1 MIMKN
6 KLSKIIIFIS
16 IFLGIVVLQNTVK
29 AESISI
35 SASSSSVQEDGSVTI
50 TISGDCTGRIN
61 LSTTNGSLS
70 ESSVWI
76 ENNSQ
81 SVTLSGLNSGDAV
94 ITATPAT
101 VSDANGNDIRV
112 SAKSCTVK
120 VAEKNSGD
128 SGSSSSSDSNGSSSS
143 NNTSGSNSNKNDK
156 TTTSKK
162 SSNANLSN
170 LGITPN
176 DFSGFTPSKTS
187 YSVSVPNDVTT
198 VSIYANKGQSDQT
211 ISGTG
216 SKTLQEGTNTFE
228 VVVTA
233 EDGTKKTYT
242 LNITRETATENE
254 TENETANETA
264 NETTGEITQTGYTIG
279 LKSLTISGV
288 ELSPSFSTGVY
299 QYTAKLIGDRTTLD
313 INAIAL
319 DENQKIEITGNEDL
333 KEGENVITII
343 VTNAENTGSSE
354 NTTNTLN
361 ETTEETVNN
370 TVTYQIIVNKS
381 LVDEEAIARENAQKE
396 QQKRTI
402 IITILG
408 VAIAIVVIILIV
420 RYVRHRG
427 EAEDFDGLYLPEEDN
442 NYDDNFSNSN
452 YSDNL
457 GNEQQYDEDANKDF
471 DLDQDNDGYEEHK
484 SKRKGKRFK

>member
-1 MIMKN
+1 MKMKN
-6 KLSKIIIFIS
+6 KLAKIIIFIS
-16 IFLGIVVLQNTVK
+16 IFFGIVVLQNTVK

-35 SASSSSVQEDGSVTI
+35 SASSGSVQENGSVTI
-50 TISGDCTGRIN
+50 TVSGDCTGRVN

-76 ENNSQ
+76 ENNSR

-101 VSDANGNDIRV
+101 LSDANGNDITV
-112 SAKSCTVK
+112 SAKSCK
-120 VAEKNSGD
+120 VSVTAKNSGNSG
-128 SGSSSSSDSNGSSSS
+128 SGSSSNGSSGSS
-143 NNTSGSNSNKNDK
+143 NSSDNNSNKNDK
-156 TTTSKK
+156 TTTPKK

-198 VSIYANKGQSDQT
+198 VSIYANKGQSAQK

-216 SKTLQEGTNTFE
+216 SKTLQEGTNSFE

-242 LNITRETATENE
+242 LNITRETATEDE
-254 TENETANETA
+254 TENETT
-264 NETTGEITQTGYTIG
+264 NETTNEITDEIAQDEYTIG

-333 KEGENVITII
+333 KEGENIITII
-343 VTNAENTGSSE
+343 VTNTESENPSE
-354 NTTNTLN
+354 NTTNTVN
-361 ETTEETVNN
+361 TTADDTVNN

-402 IITILG
+402 ILTILG

-427 EAEDFDGLYLPEEDN
+427 EVEDFDGLYLPEEDN

-452 YSDNL
+452 FNDNL
-457 GNEQQYDEDANKDF
+457 DNEQQYDEEENKDL
-471 DLDQDNDGYEEHK
+471 DLEQDNDDYEDHK

>member
-1 MIMKN
+1 MNNLK
-6 KLSKIIIFIS
+6 KILLVIFILIAS
-16 IFLGIVVLQNTVK
+16 LFLTTTVK
-29 AESISI
+29 AASASI
-35 SASSSSVQEDGSVTI
+35 SANKTTVNVGETVTI
-50 TISGDCTGRIN
+50 SVNINAGGWEIHVSGAVKADYADSTSDGKNKNHTEQLTFTPSAEGDYTVNMTGNVADGDTDKTKDVSGSITITAKAAEQIN
-61 LSTTNGSLS
+61 
-70 ESSVWI
+70 
-76 ENNSQ
+76 NNS
-81 SVTLSGLNSGDAV
+81 
-94 ITATPAT
+94 
-101 VSDANGNDIRV
+101 
-112 SAKSCTVK
+112 
-120 VAEKNSGD
+120 
-128 SGSSSSSDSNGSSSS
+128 SNSSS
-143 NNTSGSNSNKNDK
+143 NNSNNNSNNDSNSNDN
-156 TTTSKK
+156 TSKK

-370 TVTYQIIVNKS
+370 IEIYQIIVNKS

>member
-1 MIMKN
+1 MKMKN
-6 KLSKIIIFIS
+6 KLAKIIIFIS

-35 SASSSSVQEDGSVTI
+35 SASSGSVQENGSVTI
-50 TISGDCTGRIN
+50 TVSGDCTGRVN

-76 ENNSQ
+76 ENNSR

-101 VSDANGNDIRV
+101 LSDANGNDITV
-112 SAKSCTVK
+112 SAKSCK
-120 VAEKNSGD
+120 VSVTAKNSGNSG
-128 SGSSSSSDSNGSSSS
+128 SGSSSNGSSGSS
-143 NNTSGSNSNKNDK
+143 NSSDNNSNKNDK
-156 TTTSKK
+156 PTTTKM

-187 YSVSVPNDVTT
+187 YSVSVPNNVTT
-198 VSIYANKGQSDQT
+198 VSIYANKGQSAQK

-442 NYDDNFSNSN
+442 NYDDNFSNN
-452 YSDNL
+452 NFSDNL

>member
-1 MIMKN
+1 MKIN
-6 KLSKIIIFIS
+6 LIKRTILLFIVFMLLWICKVNAAGSFSVSASKTSIEPGEEVTLTITGNNAMGVVDLSATNATLDSSKV
-16 IFLGIVVLQNTVK
+16 FLQTANDSKTVVVTSTSSEDIK
-29 AESISI
+29 I
-35 SASSSSVQEDGSVTI
+35 SAKPGSEGLGDSDENPITTTRSL
-50 TISGDCTGRIN
+50 TISVN
-61 LSTTNGSLS
+61 NNN
-70 ESSVWI
+70 VNNN
-76 ENNSQ
+76 NNS
-81 SVTLSGLNSGDAV
+81 NS
-94 ITATPAT
+94 
-101 VSDANGNDIRV
+101 NNNN
-112 SAKSCTVK
+112 
-120 VAEKNSGD
+120 NSNNE
-128 SGSSSSSDSNGSSSS
+128 SGSSSG
-143 NNTSGSNSNKNDK
+143 NTSGNSTK
-156 TTTSKK
+156 SKK

-442 NYDDNFSNSN
+442 NYDDNFSNN
-452 YSDNL
+452 NFSDNL